1 MTTTMLM
8 RERESGDLIRINDID
23 CLFDP
28 FQLAVQGRSQAGE
41 EEQEE
46 IEYRKA
52 ALVFPS
58 GEPLP
63 LCWLDPDYQ
72 ISA

>member
-1 MTTTMLM
+1 MLTSMLM
-8 RERESGDLIRINDID
+8 RERESKDLIRVSDID

-28 FQLAVQGRSQAGE
+28 FQQSVNGRSQAGE

-46 IEYRKA
+46 TEYRKA

-63 LCWLDPDYQ
+63 QCWLDPDYQ
-72 ISA
+72 IAS